1 MRVVID
7 TNQLVAALVR
17 PPELATFLMAWE
29 SARFTVVAS
38 PPLIDE
44 YLRVLAY
51 PEVSALIY
59 PELLR
64 SFQTHLLHDIELVEP
79 PEVPRLC
86 RDPDDDKVLAA
97 AIYGLA
103 DYILT
108 VDGDLLT
115 EQIAATL
122 NELGIELCSGDKL
135 VLRIDDTG
143 TGTTSSSG
151 ATATSA

>member
-1 MRVVID
+1 MRIVID

-17 PPELATFLMAWE
+17 PPQLATLMMAWE

-38 PPLIDE
+38 PAMLDE
-44 YLRVLAY
+44 YLHVLAY
-51 PEVSALIY
+51 PDVAKLIY

-64 SFQTHLLHDIELVEP
+64 TLQSHLLHDIELVEP
-79 PEVPRLC
+79 PEVPQLC

-108 VDGDLLT
+108 VDQDLLT
-115 EQIAATL
+115 KDLVAKFQQ
-122 NELGIELCSGDKL
+122 LGIEIVSS
-135 VLRIDDTG
+135 DDLILLLDEKRG
-143 TGTTSSSG
+143 
-151 ATATSA
+151 

>member
-17 PPELATFLMAWE
+17 PPELATLIMAWE

-38 PPLIDE
+38 PAMIDE

-51 PEVSALIY
+51 PDIAKLIY

-64 SFQTHLLHDIELVEP
+64 TFHSHLLQDIEQVEP
-79 PEVPRLC
+79 PEVPLLC
-86 RDPDDDKVLAA
+86 RDPDDDKVIAA

-108 VDGDLLT
+108 VDHDLLT
-115 EQIAATL
+115 KDVTAKLKEIGIDIISSDALTL
-122 NELGIELCSGDKL
+122 LLDEKSG
-135 VLRIDDTG
+135 
-143 TGTTSSSG
+143 
-151 ATATSA
+151 

>member
-1 MRVVID
+1 MRIVID

-17 PPELATFLMAWE
+17 PPELATLLMAWE

-38 PPLIDE
+38 PAMLDE

-64 SFQTHLLHDIELVEP
+64 TLSSHLLQDIEQVEP

-86 RDPDDDKVLAA
+86 RDPDDDKVIAV
-97 AIYGLA
+97 AIYGLT
-103 DYILT
+103 I
-108 VDGDLLT
+108 
-115 EQIAATL
+115 
-122 NELGIELCSGDKL
+122 
-135 VLRIDDTG
+135 
-143 TGTTSSSG
+143 SSQW
-151 ATATSA
+151 TKIC